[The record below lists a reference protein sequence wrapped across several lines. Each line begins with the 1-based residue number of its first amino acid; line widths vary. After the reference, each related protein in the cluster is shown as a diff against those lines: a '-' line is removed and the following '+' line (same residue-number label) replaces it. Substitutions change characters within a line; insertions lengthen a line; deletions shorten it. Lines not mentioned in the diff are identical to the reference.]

1 MSRVSDKQIGT
12 NWRNRAPSNLP
23 ADWDEGPW
31 IQNGPALDANG
42 RNPGKV
48 ETRTA
53 ERDRLRPE
61 PGTRAFTAMCMAEIA
76 PQDGDPDFW
85 DRWKDDEG

>member
-1 MSRVSDKQIGT
+1 MSRVSDMQIEAAENHTRPMGV
-12 NWRNRAPSNLP
+12 
-23 ADWDEGPW
+23 
-31 IQNGPALDANG
+31 PALDANG

-61 PGTRAFTAMCMAEIA
+61 PGTRAFTAMCMADIA

-85 DRWKDDEG
+85 DRWKDDMG